1 MFSIACI
8 TPKGIRTVDGVE
20 REVDVIVCATGFDV
34 SWRPRFK
41 FVGRN
46 GFELD
51 AAWAEEP
58 RSYLSICLE
67 NMPNMHIFNGPYN
80 CGGNGN
86 AIPPIEAEGDYIIK
100 CINKIQR
107 QNIRS
112 MTIQTAAVDD
122 L

>member
-1 MFSIACI
+1 MADNAIVCSIDCI

-34 SWRPRFK
+34 SWRPRFR

-58 RSYLSICLE
+58 RSYLSIVRIWQSTKPASCL
-67 NMPNMHIFNGPYN
+67 
-80 CGGNGN
+80 
-86 AIPPIEAEGDYIIK
+86 
-100 CINKIQR
+100 
-107 QNIRS
+107 
-112 MTIQTAAVDD
+112 
-122 L
+122 

>member
-1 MFSIACI
+1 MSNF
-8 TPKGIRTVDGVE
+8 
-20 REVDVIVCATGFDV
+20 F
-34 SWRPRFK
+34 
-41 FVGRN
+41 
-46 GFELD
+46 
-51 AAWAEEP
+51 
-58 RSYLSICLE
+58 
-67 NMPNMHIFNGPYN
+67 IFNGPYN

-112 MTIQTAAVDD
+112 MTIQTAAVEE